1 MLERGITLTTD
12 RFESVTPQEHF
23 INERCF
29 GEDFAAWL
37 ATALE
42 KKGASA
48 SEPIQEDWGWAVIA
62 TLDRHAFTV
71 AIGIMDESIGSSVAE
86 WRVGVSYEK
95 SQNGLGAFF
104 RKPPRDVWQR
114 MFDVT
119 LDILRAE
126 FGATPEQ
133 AAN

>member
-1 MLERGITLTTD
+1 MLERGITLTTG

-37 ATALE
+37 AAALE
-42 KKGASA
+42 KKSASA

-62 TLDRHAFTV
+62 TLDGHTFTI
-71 AIGIMDESIGSSVAE
+71 AIGIMDESVGSSVAE
-86 WRVGVSYEK
+86 WRVGVSYER
-95 SQNGLGAFF
+95 SQNHLGAFF
-104 RKPPRDVWQR
+104 RKPPRDAWQR

-126 FGATPEQ
+126 FGAIPEP